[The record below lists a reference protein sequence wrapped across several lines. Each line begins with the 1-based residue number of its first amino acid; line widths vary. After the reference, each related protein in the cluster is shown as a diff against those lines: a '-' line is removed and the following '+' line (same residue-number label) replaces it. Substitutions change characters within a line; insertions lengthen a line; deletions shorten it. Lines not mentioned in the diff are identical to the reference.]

1 MAIKFQRLQ
10 SGGSD
15 AHGSY
20 KKFVKV
26 GEVSIAY
33 TWVEDMKRR
42 LGRVKC

>member
-20 KKFVKV
+20 KEFVKV
-26 GEVSIAY
+26 GGVSIPYA
-33 TWVEDMKRR
+33 WVEDMKSR
-42 LGRVKC
+42 LGRERC